1 MSDKACWSIAV
12 GIALTGIAFATLFG
26 VLVWDECREA
36 GHGALYCIV
45 MVTR

>member
-1 MSDKACWSIAV
+1 MSDKACWAIAI
-12 GIALTGIAFATLFG
+12 GMAITGLAFTGLFS

-36 GHGALYCIV
+36 GHSGLYCLR

>member
-1 MSDKACWSIAV
+1 MNEKV
-12 GIALTGIAFATLFG
+12 ALTVFGVTTVALFALGVCYG

-36 GHGALYCIV
+36 GHSGLYCLR